1 MTTLTYEDILA
12 CEGHTLA
19 IDCETNGLSWYKNEI
34 IGIGIHCPQVEVSGY
49 VHCCSYQEMP
59 YGKPKKSKTW
69 NGEMDYSASKRG
81 KRIYTET
88 TTQTT
93 VSTAIPDKI
102 RADHFLKA
110 VHRIVQNPKT
120 IIIGHNLKFDAH
132 FLGLKLWQL
141 PCKILDTAIMVHLVD
156 SRLKKSLAA
165 SEDYFLGTDSKR
177 FHVSRADKKFA
188 KTIWNWGSE
197 VLEDYCTNDCV
208 VTYQLAE
215 TLMSKIKEMEL
226 SDLLKM
232 QMKYLRLLQ
241 RIERRGIKIEN
252 TFCYSAIEE
261 FNNNLIMMEK
271 DLYDAVGYEFN
282 WRSNPELSK
291 AIYDNLGIPK
301 PKDPFKDEYGNV
313 IRYSAQSKIYTAS
326 ATGTPLLVKHEHPL
340 RSVIMDLRETYKLK
354 EYAESYLELQDSKGV
369 IHGSFNATGAITG
382 RLSGSGPNLQ
392 QLASKY
398 RKYDIESLYTGGS
411 ERVGGYNLRCALCAR
426 EGYTVVS
433 IDHKQQEV
441 RLLGILANEPTIL
454 QYMKDRK
461 DVHMQI
467 ALAVWGDVDP
477 ATNKKHRDWS
487 KATVFGLSYGMSEE
501 SLQEHYAKH
510 GIEADAG
517 EVTYQFFSTF
527 PGLEP
532 WFEQIREQTLEDG
545 YTRYWSGRYWFLEE
559 EGEEYKA
566 VNAQIQG
573 GAGDFLATVLIRA
586 NEILEKQKWGEII
599 SIIHDECLYE
609 IKNEYMN
616 IAPLVLARCM
626 EGEWVFGIPFITDI
640 EYGPSYGALE
650 PYVTDIDISTINWKD
665 YT

>member
-1 MTTLTYEDILA
+1 MTTLTYEDILS

-19 IDCETNGLSWYKNEI
+19 IDCETNGLAWYKNKI
-34 IGIGIHCPQVEVSGY
+34 IGIGIHCPQVGVSGY
-49 VHCCSYQEMP
+49 VHCCSYQDMP
-59 YGKPKKSKTW
+59 YGKPKKSRIW

-81 KRIYTET
+81 KRVYTET
-88 TTQTT
+88 ETQAT
-93 VSTAIPDKI
+93 VSTAIPDEVRTK
-102 RADHFLKA
+102 HFLKA
-110 VHRIVQNPKT
+110 IHLIAQNPKT
-120 IIIGHNLKFDAH
+120 TIIGHNLKFDSH

-177 FHVSRADKKFA
+177 FHVSKADKRFA

-215 TLMSKIKEMEL
+215 TLMPKIKEMEL
-226 SDLLKM
+226 SNLLKM

-241 RIERRGIKIEN
+241 KIENRGIKIEN
-252 TFCYSAIEE
+252 SFCYQAIKE
-261 FNNNLIMMEK
+261 FENNLVLMEK

-282 WRSNPELSK
+282 WRSNPELSR
-291 AIYDNLGIPK
+291 AIYDNLGIAK

-326 ATGTPLLVKHEHPL
+326 ATGTPLLVKYEHPL

-369 IHGSFNATGAITG
+369 IHGSFNATGAVTG
-382 RLSGSGPNLQ
+382 RLSGSQPNLQ

-426 EGYTVVS
+426 EGYTIVS

-467 ALAVWGDVDP
+467 ALSVWGDCGKEQ
-477 ATNKKHRDWS
+477 NKLHRDWS
-487 KATVFGLSYGMSEE
+487 KATIFGTCYGMSIE
-501 SLQEHYAKH
+501 SLQEHYNKH
-510 GIEADAG
+510 GIDADA
-517 EVTYQFFSTF
+517 EMVYHDIFNTF

-532 WFEQIREQTLEDG
+532 WFEQIREKTSEDG
-545 YTRYWSGRYWFLEE
+545 YTRYWSGRYWFLEA

-573 GAGDFLATVLIRA
+573 GAGDFLATVLIQV
-586 NEILEKQKWGEII
+586 NEVLEKQKYGGLI
-599 SIIHDECLYE
+599 SIIHDEALFE
-609 IKNEYMN
+609 IKNEFLH
-616 IAPLVLARCM
+616 IAPLVLSRIM
-626 EGEWVFGIPFITDI
+626 EGQWVWGIPFVTDI

-650 PYVTDIDISTINWKD
+650 PYITDIDISEIDWKD
-665 YT
+665 YL